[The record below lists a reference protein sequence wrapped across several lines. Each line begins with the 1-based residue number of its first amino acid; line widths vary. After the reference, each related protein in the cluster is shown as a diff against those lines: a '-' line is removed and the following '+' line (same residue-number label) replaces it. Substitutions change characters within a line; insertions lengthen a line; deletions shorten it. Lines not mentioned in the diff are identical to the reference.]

1 VSQASL
7 EVELKLAA
15 GDDEPL
21 RHLAGAPA
29 LGPAALGPARHVAE
43 TDRYL
48 DTASRRLAAAGWAC
62 RLRSRGPRTIMS
74 LKGPAEHRMG
84 EALHRRPEIEGPE
97 AERRAAELAGGQR
110 LLELVRL
117 EQARITRAVTRN
129 DTPIGDLWLDRCR
142 IVAGGRTLGQLRVV
156 ELELAGTE
164 AGAQDVLAA
173 LLAVPG
179 LAPDPLSKLEHA
191 LALLEGRA

>member
-1 VSQASL
+1 MSRASL

-15 GDDEPL
+15 RDDEPL
-21 RHLAGAPA
+21 RHLAGAPS
-29 LGPAALGPARHVAE
+29 LGPAALGQARHVAE

-48 DTASRRLAAAGWAC
+48 DTANRHLAAAGWAC
-62 RLRSRGPRTIMS
+62 RLRSRGPRTIIS
-74 LKGPAEHRMG
+74 LKGPAEHRAG

-97 AERRAAELAGGQR
+97 AERRAMELAGGQP
-110 LLELVRL
+110 LLELVRI
-117 EQARITRAVTRN
+117 EQARITRAVTRHA
-129 DTPIGDLWLDRCR
+129 TPIGDLWLDRCR
-142 IVAGGRTLGQLRVV
+142 IVAEGRTLGQLRVV

-191 LALLEGRA
+191 LALLEGRE